1 MSQSGALFPLPLLSS
16 SPILRRSPF
25 HLWPLPVRLQAVNR
39 QSPAAQERPESDYEE
54 GEKFL
59 SSGSCS
65 KKLQVS
71 TGEEKW
77 DRITTIQPPAT
88 ESIFG
93 EEFCNIVNSFCGFL
107 WGSGEQSAEVEF
119 QKVSKGEKVLNW
131 ICIFI
136 HHLFRISLLACLPKI
151 WLKPPIQL
159 R

>member
-1 MSQSGALFPLPLLSS
+1 MLSFLSLSFPPLLSS
-16 SPILRRSPF
+16 GALLFICGHYLSGS
-25 HLWPLPVRLQAVNR
+25 RLSTGKGPP

-107 WGSGEQSAEVEF
+107 WGFGEQSAEVEF
-119 QKVSKGEKVLNW
+119 QKVSKGEKSSELDLYLYSS
-131 ICIFI
+131 FI
-136 HHLFRISLLACLPKI
+136 SNIATCLSSKNLA
-151 WLKPPIQL
+151 
-159 R
+159 